1 MKGKLFALQ
10 DTGYRDFT
18 ARLIPNVDKARIIG
32 VRTPALR
39 NLAKQLSGTA
49 EAAAFLRALPHAY
62 YEENNLHAFLL
73 AGGRDFAQTVAA
85 VDAFLPYVDNWATCD
100 GLRPKIFARYRQALL
115 PHIRRWLDAPH
126 PYTVRFGLEMLLC
139 HYLDDAFDPRYLT
152 WAAEVTYDDY
162 YVRMMVAWFFAEA
175 LAKQYD
181 AALPYLENA
190 LLPTWTHNKAIQ
202 KAVESFR
209 VPDAHKAHLR
219 TLRKK

>member
-1 MKGKLFALQ
+1 MKDKLFALQ

-18 ARLIPNVDKARIIG
+18 AKLIPNVDKDRIIG

-39 NLAKQLSGTA
+39 SLAKRLSGTA
-49 EAAAFLRALPHAY
+49 EAAAFLSALPHAY

-73 AGGRDFAQTVAA
+73 AGIRDFDQAVAS

-100 GLRPKIFARYRQALL
+100 GLRPKVFARHKAALL
-115 PHIRRWLDAPH
+115 PHIQRWLDAPH

-139 HYLDDAFDPRYLT
+139 HYLGDAFDPRYLT
-152 WAAEVTYDDY
+152 WAAEITHEDY

-181 AALPYLENA
+181 AALSYLENG
-190 LLPTWTHNKAIQ
+190 LLPAWTHNKAIQ

-209 VPDAHKAHLR
+209 VPDARKAYLR